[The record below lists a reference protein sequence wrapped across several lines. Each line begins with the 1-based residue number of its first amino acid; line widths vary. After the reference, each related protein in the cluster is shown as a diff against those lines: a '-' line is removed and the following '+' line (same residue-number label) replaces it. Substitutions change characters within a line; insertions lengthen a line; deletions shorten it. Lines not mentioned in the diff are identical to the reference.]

1 METALKMLQ
10 EMLALQT
17 ANVTDSAKRQ
27 AREKII
33 EFFTTK
39 NELNWQDV
47 ATPYDIAREM
57 LDLIPSDAENFIVF
71 FSMEFLEEMVK
82 ARGIDPKKI
91 LFISDNSMEATFSR
105 HSGMYGVQTAIM
117 SKTDGYQD
125 GKLIF
130 PQEIFNFC
138 NEVNMK
144 FGKLAVIANFPY
156 QIQTESQQAR
166 EGGKQQ
172 AKPLYN
178 LFIEATIDGLNP
190 DHFVSIHPSRWMLGG
205 LGLNKFR
212 ERMMSDKHLKT
223 IVDDMSCNG
232 IFPTVDIAGGVQYF
246 HWDKSYNG
254 ECNFNGVVRPLNE
267 YDIVLRENESY
278 AILNRVKE
286 SASNFVS
293 SSVSSCKPYGLATNV
308 KETSSGT
315 PCWFKKSI
323 GLSFVDSS
331 IVTNPRN
338 DIQKWKVVAPRAPI
352 AGQTDFTK
360 PISIFNDNNVFIA
373 EPNQVCTETYL
384 VINSFDTKKE
394 AENFITYMKTRVFR
408 FMLRMRTVSQD
419 VTRENYA
426 FVPDVQDYS
435 APWTDDEL
443 YKKFN
448 LTRQQIAFIES
459 KIKAI

>member
-117 SKTDGYQD
+117 SKTEGYQD

-144 FGKLAVIANFPY
+144 FGKLAVVMNPPY
-156 QIQTESQQAR
+156 QMNDG
-166 EGGKQQ
+166 GGKGSS
-172 AKPLYN
+172 AKPIYN
-178 LFIEATIDGLNP
+178 LFIESIIDNLTP
-190 DHFVSIHPSRWMLGG
+190 DYMVSINPSKWMNGG
-205 LGLNKFR
+205 KGLDKHR
-212 ERMMSDKHLKT
+212 ERMMNDRH
-223 IVDDMSCNG
+223 M
-232 IFPTVDIAGGVQYF
+232 
-246 HWDKSYNG
+246 
-254 ECNFNGVVRPLNE
+254 
-267 YDIVLRENESY
+267 
-278 AILNRVKE
+278 
-286 SASNFVS
+286 
-293 SSVSSCKPYGLATNV
+293 
-308 KETSSGT
+308 
-315 PCWFKKSI
+315 KKNC
-323 GLSFVDSS
+323 SF
-331 IVTNPRN
+331 
-338 DIQKWKVVAPRAPI
+338 
-352 AGQTDFTK
+352 
-360 PISIFNDNNVFIA
+360 
-373 EPNQVCTETYL
+373 
-384 VINSFDTKKE
+384 
-394 AENFITYMKTRVFR
+394 
-408 FMLRMRTVSQD
+408 
-419 VTRENYA
+419 
-426 FVPDVQDYS
+426 
-435 APWTDDEL
+435 
-443 YKKFN
+443 
-448 LTRQQIAFIES
+448 
-459 KIKAI
+459 